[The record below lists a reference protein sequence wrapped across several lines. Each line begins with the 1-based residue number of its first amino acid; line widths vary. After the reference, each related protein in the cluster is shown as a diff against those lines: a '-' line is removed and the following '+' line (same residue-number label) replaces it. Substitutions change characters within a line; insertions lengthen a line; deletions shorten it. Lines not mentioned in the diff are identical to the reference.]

1 LGVIDGQ
8 TAVVEILQIT
18 GQQAVLWVQGF
29 LSKWLDGP
37 SVRLDVATR
46 RIGGFSKEVH
56 MSRPNVRAIGAMLA
70 AIFSFAVPAV
80 AQKPGVNAAPSAS
93 TPMSFPAW
101 AYPWVPDFT
110 LPPDDGIPRRVP
122 DSTAAF
128 TIAQERD
135 LFFSPDW
142 HPEDHAPMPEV
153 VARGRKPDVRACG
166 SCHRAEGTGGPE
178 NANLA
183 GLPAAYIVQQMA
195 DYKSGARKF
204 SGPQRSPNVLMT
216 AIAKAANDDEIQAA
230 ASYFSALK
238 PKSNTKVVETDTV
251 PKTYIVRV
259 FVAKLATGG
268 TESLGPR
275 IVEVPVDV
283 EQFEH
288 RDSRSQ
294 FMVYAPIGS
303 IAKGEAL
310 VKTGGAGQTVQCA
323 ICHGPDLKGVGPI
336 PGIAGRSP
344 SYVVRQLYDFKQG
357 TRAGIGSALMKP
369 TVEKLTEEDM
379 VSLAA
384 YLASLTP

>member
-1 LGVIDGQ
+1 MNG
-8 TAVVEILQIT
+8 
-18 GQQAVLWVQGF
+18 
-29 LSKWLDGP
+29 S
-37 SVRLDVATR
+37 
-46 RIGGFSKEVH
+46 
-56 MSRPNVRAIGAMLA
+56 NVRAFGAMLTA
-70 AIFSFAVPAV
+70 SFFFAVPAV
-80 AQKPGVNAAPSAS
+80 AQNPSAGTAPSAS
-93 TPMSFPAW
+93 TAMSFPAW
-101 AYPWVPDFT
+101 AYPWAPDFQV
-110 LPPDDGIPRRVP
+110 PPDDGIPRRVP
-122 DSTAAF
+122 DSAATF
-128 TIAQERD
+128 TITQERD

-142 HPEDHAPMPEV
+142 HPQDHAPMPEV

-178 NANLA
+178 NASLA

-216 AIAKAANDDEIQAA
+216 AIAKAATDAEVQAA
-230 ASYFSALK
+230 AAYFSALK
-238 PKSNTKVVETDTV
+238 PKPNIKVVETNTV
-251 PKTYIVRV
+251 PKTYIARV
-259 FVAKLATGG
+259 FVATLTTGG
-268 TESLGPR
+268 TEPIGPR

-294 FMVYAPIGS
+294 FMVYAPVGS
-303 IAKGEAL
+303 IAKGEVL
-310 VKTGGAGQTVQCA
+310 VKSGDAGKTTPCA

-344 SYVVRQLYDFKQG
+344 SYIVRQLHDFKQG
-357 TRAGIGSALMKP
+357 TRAGAIGGALMKP

-379 VSLAA
+379 VWLAA